1 MAKVYYKVI
10 TGTGWIKAKE
20 NEINDVLAKRDD
32 YAKRHPEYPCLKVK
46 RVVKVTEEEVDLTN
60 PL

>member
-1 MAKVYYKVI
+1 MTKVYYKVI
-10 TGTGWIKAKE
+10 TGTGWIKA
-20 NEINDVLAKRDD
+20 NEINDVLAKMDE

-46 RVVKVTEEEVDLTN
+46 RVVKVTEEDIDITD